1 MTRILAPAL
10 GAAVVAVLLLA
21 MVALA
26 AEPSA
31 LPSAVPGELLQG
43 GDPRSEGEGPGLVG
57 NPLLILGVVVVLGL
71 VTAMVTVIL
80 ARLLRRD

>member
-10 GAAVVAVLLLA
+10 GAAVVAVLLMA
-21 MVALA
+21 MVVLA